1 MSNVNDPISRRR
13 ALALGGGIAGGLV
26 AASSPLLGAPSRA
39 LAATAR
45 GGIDVTGNTKNGQL
59 PVQQIESILQTTGMM
74 MNGVLDITL
83 DRDDLH
89 VTGPLGVPFKPPFQE
104 SSEFYF
110 QSLGNGRAIM
120 NGDAALLASETN
132 PFMDKLFAGGI
143 VFQAFHQ
150 HFVGESPQTWH
161 IHYRAIGDPLQ
172 IAQAMIAAIK
182 VTGTPLPQTQPS
194 NPTTSLPTAQLGRIL
209 GGGAQVGGDGV
220 VTVSIPRAET
230 IHLGGVAIS
239 PFLNIAIPVSFEPLG
254 NGQAA
259 CAPDFGMIAS
269 EINPALTVARQQGFM
284 VDCLYNQ
291 ETDEFPQLYWSHNLA
306 VGDPIDLAH
315 RVSKVLDHMNVKRS

>member
-13 ALALGGGIAGGLV
+13 ALALGGGIAGGLAV
-26 AASSPLLGAPSRA
+26 ASSPLLGAPGRA

-45 GGIDVTGNTKNGQL
+45 GGIDVTGNAKNGQL
-59 PVQQIESILQTTGMM
+59 PVQQIEAIMETTGMM

-83 DRDDLH
+83 DRDDLN

-150 HFVGESPQTWH
+150 HFVDESPQTWH
-161 IHYRAIGDPLQ
+161 IHYRAIGDPLH

-194 NPTTSLPTAQLGRIL
+194 NPTTPLPTAQLGRIL
-209 GGGAQVGGDGV
+209 GGGASVGGDGV

-230 IHLGGVAIS
+230 IHLGGVAVS
-239 PFLNIAIPVSFEPLG
+239 PYLNIAIPVIFEPLDSSG
-254 NGQAA
+254 SRAA

-284 VDCLYNQ
+284 VDCLYNRLVA
-291 ETDEFPQLYWSHNLA
+291 ELTEASL
-306 VGDPIDLAH
+306 
-315 RVSKVLDHMNVKRS
+315 

>member
-1 MSNVNDPISRRR
+1 MSNINDPISRRR
-13 ALALGGGIAGGLV
+13 ALALGGGLAGGLAV
-26 AASSPLLGAPSRA
+26 ASAPLLGAPGRA
-39 LAATAR
+39 LATTAR
-45 GGIDVTGNTKNGQL
+45 GGIDVTGKAGNGHL
-59 PVQQIESILQTTGMM
+59 PVQQIEAIMQTTGMM

-89 VTGPLGVPFKPPFQE
+89 VTGPGGVPFKPSFQE

-110 QSLGNGRAIM
+110 QSLGNGRAVM

-132 PFMDKLFAGGI
+132 PFMDKLFEGGI
-143 VFQAFHQ
+143 VVQAFHQ
-150 HFVGESPQTWH
+150 HFVDESPQTWH

-194 NPTTSLPTAQLGRIL
+194 NPTTPLPTAQLGRIL
-209 GGGAQVGGDGV
+209 GGDAQVGSDGV
-220 VTVSIPRAET
+220 VTVSIPRADT

-239 PFLNIAIPVSFEPLG
+239 PYLNIAISVIFEPLG

-269 EINPALTVARQQGFM
+269 EINPALGVARQQGLM

-291 ETDEFPQLYWSHNLA
+291 ETDEFPQLYWAHCLA
-306 VGDPIDLAH
+306 TGNPVDLAH
-315 RVSKVLDHMNVKRS
+315 KVSKVLDQMNVKRS